1 VLPSVHSRAVRKAA
15 ELLGGRQVLADRLNL
30 ARPDIDAWIADERR
44 PTLAELL
51 RIVEVILD
59 QNEAHLD

>member
-1 VLPSVHSRAVRKAA
+1 VSPSVHSRAVRKAA
-15 ELLGGRQVLADRLNL
+15 ELIGGRQELADRLNL
-30 ARPDIDAWIADERR
+30 ARPDIDAWIADDRR

-59 QNEAHLD
+59 ESEAHLD